1 VQSVIGIVSSLQR
14 MFIEPPPFV
23 QDVAL
28 RHKARL
34 LNLFVIP
41 MIIVFAGVDGFFLIT
56 EQGYIPP
63 WYGYIFLIGSYLLNR
78 TRLYRFASFTILV
91 MFPVV
96 IFANIVWGQSQTS
109 QNTLYYLIPG
119 LILAGIFLSVRT
131 LVVFTLIEM
140 TVVFSMLCA
149 APSLFPSFSA
159 IVGPLSALVIS
170 AVLVL
175 VSVWFRDRI
184 ERDRQAEL
192 RDSEE
197 RLRLALDAAKMG
209 TWNWNIETGAVSWS
223 DGIEPMFGM
232 PPGGFDGKYETYLSL
247 VHPEDLAEVQDA
259 ISHAL
264 QSEGGEDYYVEHR
277 SIIGGEIHWL
287 EARGRVH
294 RDGTGRPIGMIG
306 TVVDITGRKRT
317 EQTLRERDER
327 FRKVFHVSPVAMCVT
342 TLREGR
348 LIEANDAYWKL
359 TGFQPETAIGSTTLE
374 LEIWDHEEER
384 VGFAEKLLARGSLY
398 NPSYEFVNV
407 KGEARVT
414 VAFYEL
420 LGRENQPMVLSIFYD
435 VTEQI
440 AAQNAFQRSEARMR
454 ALLDAIPDMIFEFD
468 REGTILQ
475 FMPSSTIHPLRP
487 PEEFLGRNI
496 AEVMPPDV
504 ASQTLFAIQRALES
518 GLVQAFEYQ
527 LPEFDQQSYYE
538 ATVIRNDD
546 RTVIAM
552 VRDVSARKWA
562 ATERDK
568 LIDELEKKNA
578 ELEQFTYTVS
588 HDLKSPLI
596 TIKGFLGLVR
606 EDVESGDR
614 ERLEKDIQRISGAAE
629 KMHALLGDLLEL
641 SRVGRLIN
649 PPETVRFND
658 LVSDTVELLH
668 GRIVQNNIQMQVE
681 DDLPVL
687 HVDRRRIVEVLQ
699 NLIENAAKFMEGQP
713 SPVISI
719 GQASERDGM
728 PVLFVRDN
736 GIGIESEFH
745 ERIFGLFNKLD
756 ARTEGTGIGLALVK
770 RIIEFHGGGIWVE
783 SEAGKGSTFF
793 FTLPRAEEESG

>member
-1 VQSVIGIVSSLQR
+1 
-14 MFIEPPPFV
+14 
-23 QDVAL
+23 
-28 RHKARL
+28 
-34 LNLFVIP
+34 
-41 MIIVFAGVDGFFLIT
+41 
-56 EQGYIPP
+56 
-63 WYGYIFLIGSYLLNR
+63 
-78 TRLYRFASFTILV
+78 
-91 MFPVV
+91 
-96 IFANIVWGQSQTS
+96 
-109 QNTLYYLIPG
+109 
-119 LILAGIFLSVRT
+119 
-131 LVVFTLIEM
+131 
-140 TVVFSMLCA
+140 
-149 APSLFPSFSA
+149 
-159 IVGPLSALVIS
+159 
-170 AVLVL
+170 
-175 VSVWFRDRI
+175 
-184 ERDRQAEL
+184 
-192 RDSEE
+192 
-197 RLRLALDAAKMG
+197 
-209 TWNWNIETGAVSWS
+209 
-223 DGIEPMFGM
+223 MFGM
-232 PPGGFDGKYETYLSL
+232 SPGSFDGRYETYLSL

-277 SIIGGEIHWL
+277 LLVDGEIRWL

-294 RDGTGRPIGMIG
+294 RNETGKPFGMTG
-306 TVVDITGRKRT
+306 TVVDITDRKRA

-327 FRKVFHVSPVAMCVT
+327 YRKVFHVSPVAMCVT

-359 TGFQPETAIGSTTLE
+359 TGLQPETAIGRTTLE
-374 LEIWDHEEER
+374 LEIWDHEEAR
-384 VGFAEKLLARGSLY
+384 VSFAEKLRARGSLY

-420 LGRENQPMVLSIFYD
+420 LDRENQPMVLSIFYD

-496 AEVMPPDV
+496 AEVMPPEV
-504 ASQTLFAIQRALES
+504 ASQTLFAIRRALES

-649 PPETVRFND
+649 APESVCFND
-658 LVSDTVELLH
+658 LVSETIELLH
-668 GRIVQNNIQMQVE
+668 GRIAQNNIQVQVE

-687 HVDRRRIVEVLQ
+687 QVDRRRAVEVLQ
-699 NLIENAAKFMEGQP
+699 NLIENAAKVHGGSAKSRDLHRSGGRTRRHARAVRAGQRHRHRSRVP
-713 SPVISI
+713 RTHLRLVQQTGCPHGGHRDRPGAGQKDHRISRRQDLGRERAGKRI
-719 GQASERDGM
+719 DLFLHPASR
-728 PVLFVRDN
+728 R
-736 GIGIESEFH
+736 
-745 ERIFGLFNKLD
+745 
-756 ARTEGTGIGLALVK
+756 GTIGLMRV
-770 RIIEFHGGGIWVE
+770 RSFTGDWV
-783 SEAGKGSTFF
+783 
-793 FTLPRAEEESG
+793 